1 VNGTRIAPGGTVG
14 GIEEFEDGIGCEKL
28 LARRTASKP
37 DLVASNLVKQ
47 VFLKLDGESESE
59 GGRVRLIKRCQN
71 P

>member
-1 VNGTRIAPGGTVG
+1 VNGTRTAPGGTVG
-14 GIEEFEDGIGCEKL
+14 GIEEFEDGIGRENL

-47 VFLKLDGESESE
+47 DFRKLDGESESE
-59 GGRVRLIKRCQN
+59 GGRGRLLKRCPN